1 MNLLKHG
8 IITLRINLN
17 GINYEVFMSM
27 STGMSVGSSA
37 AMPSTNGA
45 NVWQQQK
52 QNLEQ
57 LSQALSSGNLG
68 AANQAFNA
76 LSANT
81 PKGISADPDSALS
94 KIGKALKTGDIQV
107 VQAMLSDMKT
117 GKSLL
122 ESSKPQTAT
131 AVSAPTTSANIGTII
146 NTMA

>member
-1 MNLLKHG
+1 M
-8 IITLRINLN
+8 
-17 GINYEVFMSM
+17 VM
-27 STGMSVGSSA
+27 STEMNVGSSA
-37 AMPSTNGA
+37 AMQSTNGTS
-45 NVWQQQK
+45 VWQQQK
-52 QNLEQ
+52 QNLDQ

-76 LSANT
+76 LSANA

-107 VQAMLSDMKT
+107 VQAMLSDMKS

-122 ESSKPQTAT
+122 ESSKTQIAT
-131 AVSAPTTSANIGTII
+131 AVTAPTTSANIGTII

>member
-1 MNLLKHG
+1 
-8 IITLRINLN
+8 
-17 GINYEVFMSM
+17 MSM

-37 AMPSTNGA
+37 AMQSTNGTS
-45 NVWQQQK
+45 VWQQQK
-52 QNLEQ
+52 QNLDQ

-76 LSANT
+76 LSANA

-107 VQAMLSDMKT
+107 VQAMLSDIKS

-122 ESSKPQTAT
+122 ESSKTQIAA
-131 AVSAPTTSANIGTII
+131 AVTAPTTSANIGTII

>member
-1 MNLLKHG
+1 
-8 IITLRINLN
+8 
-17 GINYEVFMSM
+17 MSM
-27 STGMSVGSSA
+27 ITGMSVGSSA
-37 AMPSTNGA
+37 AMQSTNGTS
-45 NVWQQQK
+45 VWQQQK
-52 QNLEQ
+52 QNLDQ

-76 LSANT
+76 LSANA

-107 VQAMLSDMKT
+107 VQAMLSDMKS

-122 ESSKPQTAT
+122 ESSKTQIAT
-131 AVSAPTTSANIGTII
+131 AVTAPTTSANIGAII